1 MSVFEKGV
9 VTILGCAVLM
19 ALIAIPLALR
29 KAPRNIF
36 YGFRTRSTLRDDA
49 TWYAANAHFGRGLL
63 IASLFTAVGIVVLY
77 GAGLEPAVF
86 LKVSVGVLVAPLAV
100 AILSTFRFIRS
111 LKGGERNGKK

>member
-1 MSVFEKGV
+1 VSVFEKGV

-29 KAPRNIF
+29 KIPRNLL
-36 YGFRTRSTLRDDA
+36 YGFRTPSTLGDDA

-63 IASLFTAVGIVVLY
+63 IASLFTAVGIVALY

-86 LKVSVGVLVAPLAV
+86 LKVSVGLLVAPLAV

-111 LKGGERNGKK
+111 RKGGDSNEK

>member
-1 MSVFEKGV
+1 VSVFEKGV

-29 KAPRNIF
+29 KVPRNLL
-36 YGFRTRSTLRDDA
+36 YGFRTRATLGDDA

-63 IASLFTAVGIVVLY
+63 IASLFTAVGIVILY

-86 LKVSVGVLVAPLAV
+86 LKVSVGVMVAPLAV

-111 LKGGERNGKK
+111 LKAGEPNEK